1 MAWAAKASIPGM
13 VNPQVA
19 QAVMANLAGAETVRE
34 VRAIMK
40 VKSPN
45 TAQRALQKA
54 HNLGLVNFEPRTH
67 GSLRTPAVRIVED
80 WGVRAGS

>member
-1 MAWAAKASIPGM
+1 MRWAPKASIPGM

-19 QAVMANLAGAETVRE
+19 QAVMANLAGAGTVRE
-34 VRAIMK
+34 VQALMG

-45 TAQRALQKA
+45 TAHNALRKA
-54 HNLGLVNFEPRTH
+54 HNLGLVHFEPGTH
-67 GSLRTPAVRIVED
+67 GSLRGPAVRIVED